1 MIITEFLDLSNM
13 LVPDR
18 TAIAFEGKR
27 YSYAQLKER
36 VNRLADALNKL
47 GFEKGDRAS
56 IIEVNCNEYVE
67 ACFATAKLGGIFAAL
82 NFRVRGDEISYLI
95 NKAEPKIIFLGSRY
109 VDMINSL
116 KSQFPTV
123 MHYIVIDG
131 EADGMINYDKLIESG
146 SPEDKTFSE
155 VKDDDTAFLMFTA
168 GTTGFPKGVPQDHNA
183 YSSYVLTNVD
193 PPDMMAPVETNVLCM
208 PLYHVAG
215 MQALMA
221 GIYGGRTIALM
232 RQFDEKDWFETV
244 QNEKATRVMVVP
256 TMLKRIVEY
265 PDFDNYDL
273 SSIRVITYGAAACP
287 YEVLKQTIERFPG
300 RALINAFGGTETSST
315 IAALRAEDQV
325 ITGKESE
332 DEKEKK
338 LKRLATSIGL
348 PMEDVEIQVRG
359 ENGKQLPPGE
369 TGEIIVRSPR
379 IMKGYWKD
387 EEKTKDAFTEDGWYR
402 TGDMGYTDD
411 EGYIYLSGRSDDV
424 IVRGGE
430 NIGPDEVES
439 VLYSHPKIDEA
450 AIIGVKDIEWGQE
463 VRAIVRLK
471 QGETATEQEIIDYC
485 KPRLAGFKRPSSV
498 IFVKDELPKTST
510 GKIVRKTL
518 REQYGEHK

>member
-1 MIITEFLDLSNM
+1 MIVTEFLDLAAM
-13 LVPDR
+13 LVPER

-36 VNRLADALNKL
+36 VNRLADSLSKL
-47 GFEKGDRAS
+47 GLEKGDRTA

-67 ACFATAKLGGIFAAL
+67 ACFATLKVGGIFAPL
-82 NFRVRGDEISYLI
+82 NFRIREEELIYLV
-95 NKAEPKIIFLGSRY
+95 NKAEPKILFVGNRY
-109 VDMINSL
+109 TDMVSGIR
-116 KSQFPTV
+116 SQLPSVKHF
-123 MHYIVIDG
+123 ISIDG
-131 EADGMINYDKLIESG
+131 KYEGMVSYDELIASG
-146 SPEDKTFSE
+146 SPEEKTYAE
-155 VKDDDTAFLMFTA
+155 INDEDIAILMFTA
-168 GTTGFPKGVPQDHNA
+168 GTTGFPKGVPQDNNA
-183 YSSYVLTNVD
+183 YSSYVLSNVD
-193 PPDMMAPVETNVLCM
+193 PPDVEAPPETNVLVM

-244 QNEKATRVMVVP
+244 QRAKATRVMVVP
-256 TMLKRIVEY
+256 TMLKRIVES
-265 PDFDNYDL
+265 PDFDKYDL
-273 SSIRVITYGAAACP
+273 SSVRVITYGAAACP
-287 YEVLKQTIERFPG
+287 YEVLRKTIERFPG

-332 DEKEKK
+332 AEKEKK

-348 PMEDVEIQVRG
+348 PLDDVEIEVRD
-359 ENGKQLPPGE
+359 EKNQPLPVGKL
-369 TGEIIVRSPR
+369 GEIVVRSPR

-387 EEKTKDAFTEDGWYR
+387 EKKSKEAFTTDGWYR
-402 TGDMGYTDD
+402 TGDMGYVDE

-439 VLYSHPKIDEA
+439 VLYSHPKVEEA
-450 AIIGVKDIEWGQE
+450 AVIGVKDVEWGQQ
-463 VRAIVRLK
+463 VRAIIRLK
-471 QGETATEQEIIDYC
+471 KNETATEEEIIDFC
-485 KPRLAGFKRPSSV
+485 RPRLAGFKRPTSIV
-498 IFVKDELPKTST
+498 FVTEELPKTST
-510 GKIVRKTL
+510 GKVLRRVL
-518 REQYGEHK
+518 REQYGKA